1 MTRPKHTPEAR
12 KMRRELDK
20 LLAAVSEAT
29 GDELAWDGADLELI
43 AILLG
48 QSTERSSFPTIIG
61 PPWMTRS

>member
-1 MTRPKHTPEAR
+1 
-12 KMRRELDK
+12 MRRELDK